1 MEKSDDAS
9 YNDSLVKKLD
19 LEYSKVDEFD
29 TYNDTKNDKNSN
41 KLKKKSKFSLFKKQE
56 TTSSFNK
63 TRVTNNRHIY
73 NSQASHYTS
82 SLQRHHHNSKTRLD
96 GLDKL
101 KKSIS
106 FTKSHE
112 DASFSASSYSNNSSG
127 KEQLEPLV
135 LNNYSSLVNS
145 NGLLTTAISLNN
157 NKNKNGSKKH
167 SSKTS
172 SSQSP
177 SPSPTSPS
185 SSVNSL
191 NESPSNKMIGFY
203 NSKTNISKNKTNFS
217 NGNNN
222 NNTSNVGANSFKR
235 GGVVQKP
242 IGFLNSNVSNV
253 NGSEKSTLIN
263 NSITTLNTNNITN
276 TTVTTTA
283 SSSSSTSS
291 GMCINDL
298 KSIIIYEGKLN
309 KANL

>member
-1 MEKSDDAS
+1 MEKSDEAS

-29 TYNDTKNDKNSN
+29 TYSYTKNDKNLN
-41 KLKKKSKFSLFKKQE
+41 KTKKKSKFSLFKKQE
-56 TTSSFNK
+56 TNSTFNK
-63 TRVTNNRHIY
+63 TRVTNNRHVY
-73 NSQASHYTS
+73 NYSHSQASNYTH

-112 DASFSASSYSNNSSG
+112 DASFSASSYSNNSNG

-157 NKNKNGSKKH
+157 NKNKNGKKH

-177 SPSPTSPS
+177 SPSPSSPS
-185 SSVNSL
+185 SSLNSL
-191 NESPSNKMIGFY
+191 NESPSSKMIGFY
-203 NSKTNISKNKTNFS
+203 NSKTNISKNKNNVS
-217 NGNNN
+217 NGNNCN
-222 NNTSNVGANSFKR
+222 NNTSNVNVGENSYKR

-291 GMCINDL
+291 GMCINNL
-298 KSIIIYEGKLN
+298 KSII
-309 KANL
+309 